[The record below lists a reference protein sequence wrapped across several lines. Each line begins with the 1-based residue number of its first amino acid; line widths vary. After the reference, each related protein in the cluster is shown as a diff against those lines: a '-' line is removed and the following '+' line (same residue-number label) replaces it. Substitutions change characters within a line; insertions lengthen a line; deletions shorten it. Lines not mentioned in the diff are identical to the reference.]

1 MIKHKTIPT
10 SQAQLTHHPLIQL
23 LCEDD
28 TIDMS
33 NNDNLLT
40 LSQED
45 IQYQLNAMVLPVI
58 KNDTVENGYY
68 LLSPAP
74 LYFMLLKNNTRNNNI
89 RLGIYPHDEAEAV
102 IKNHLFITPTLQ
114 YRTSKKIL
122 ACLRAR
128 YNNAKKHN
136 LILNYNI
143 KSLAHITNVCV
154 SAFRSK

>member
-33 NNDNLLT
+33 NNDNLPT

-74 LYFMLLKNNTRNNNI
+74 LYFMLLENSSRNI
-89 RLGIYPHDEAEAV
+89 KVKLYIYPHDEAEKV
-102 IKNHLFITPTLQ
+102 INSHLFLTPALQ
-114 YRTSKKIL
+114 YRASKNIL
-122 ACLRAR
+122 TCLRAR

-143 KSLAHITNVCV
+143 KFLSRITNVCV